1 MKKLNM
7 KTWALVALVVS
18 GVAFAAAG
26 TIGSIDQMARW
37 MKGGQYV
44 GSTASSGNF
53 VSKSLGASLVFAFPA
68 DGGPQDS
75 PAITVTGASIG
86 DPCFVGAQ
94 PHVTAGIITQFG
106 CFVSAADTVKIHQAP
121 GTSTTASIADAGF
134 YVRVISSQ

>member
-1 MKKLNM
+1 MKN
-7 KTWALVALVVS
+7 KTKTFGLIFLVVS
-18 GVAFAAAG
+18 GVALAATG

-44 GSTASSGNF
+44 GSTASSSNF
-53 VSKSLGASLVFAFPA
+53 ISKSLGGSLTFAFPA

-86 DPCFVGAQ
+86 DPCFVGTQ
-94 PHVTAGIITQFG
+94 PHVTAGVLTQFG
-106 CFVSAADTVKIHQAP
+106 CYVSAADTVKIHQAP
-121 GTSTTASIADAGF
+121 GTSTAASIADAGF